1 MSLAP
6 ANSNVLVAVCTYNEQ
21 SNVAELTQRIFDA
34 LPDCHLL
41 FVDDNSPDGTA
52 DWVLQRMESDS
63 RIRLVI
69 RKDERGLGG
78 ATRRALQ
85 YAVDQQY
92 KYLLNLDGDLSH
104 DPSVLPTML
113 SIAEAQPEI
122 DVVVGSRYVADGSID
137 GWPMR
142 RRVMSRMVNQ
152 FATTILRLPVTDCS
166 GSMRCYRVAA
176 LAKLDPR
183 TLKSESYAILEE
195 TLVRLS
201 KNGSKMIEVPIH
213 FIDRARG
220 SSKLTSREAMKSA
233 IQLFRVAIRT

>member
-1 MSLAP
+1 
-6 ANSNVLVAVCTYNEQ
+6 
-21 SNVAELTQRIFDA
+21 LTQRIFAA
-34 LPDCHLL
+34 LPECDLL
-41 FVDDNSPDGTA
+41 FIDDNSPDGTA
-52 DWVLQRMESDS
+52 EWVREQMEADS
-63 RIRLVI
+63 RIHLVI

-92 KYLLNLDGDLSH
+92 QFILNLDGDLSH

-113 SIAEAQPEI
+113 AIAKAQPEV
-122 DVVVGSRYVADGSID
+122 DVVVGSRYVTDGSID

-176 LAKLDPR
+176 LKKLDPR

-201 KNGSKMIEVPIH
+201 KNGSKMVEIPIH
-213 FIDRARG
+213 FIDRVRG